1 MSQNK
6 DQIPYTFEAFND
18 RFPGLSQAHQQA
30 GAALD
35 DAGPL
40 DDKTQALVKIGICVG
55 AGLESAVK
63 SHVRRGLKAGLSVEE
78 IEHALVLGMNS
89 VGFPRTVAAW
99 QWAREVLK
107 DS

>member
-1 MSQNK
+1 MSQTKN
-6 DQIPYTFEAFND
+6 DIPKTFLRFND
-18 RFPGLSQAHQQA
+18 RFPGLSQAHQQV

-35 DAGPL
+35 EAGPL
-40 DDKTQALVKIGICVG
+40 DEKTRSLIKLGICVG

-63 SHVRRGLKAGLSVEE
+63 SHVRRGLEKGLSAAD

-99 QWAREVLK
+99 QWAQEVLG
-107 DS
+107 DN

>member
-1 MSQNK
+1 MTDNSK
-6 DQIPYTFEAFND
+6 IPHTFEAFTD
-18 RFPGLSQAHQQA
+18 RFPGLSHAHQQV

-40 DDKTQALVKIGICVG
+40 DEKTRALVKIGICVG

-63 SHVRRGLKAGLSVEE
+63 SQVRRGLNCGLSAGE

-99 QWAREVLK
+99 QWARQVLK

>member
-1 MSQNK
+1 MTDNDK
-6 DQIPYTFEAFND
+6 IPHTFEVFNE
-18 RFPGLSQAHQQA
+18 RFPGLSHAHQQV

-35 DAGPL
+35 EAGPL
-40 DDKTQALVKIGICVG
+40 DEKTRTLVKIGICVG

-63 SHVRRGLKAGLSVEE
+63 SHVRRGLKSGLSAEE

-99 QWAREVLK
+99 QWARQVLK
-107 DS
+107 DA